1 MKMAFILFDDMTTL
15 DLAGFHNAVTWLK
28 KRNIMESL
36 AWDFCSDKEE
46 LTDDRGMRIK
56 ADRVLPNLSEYD
68 LIFIPGGMGTR
79 RLADDGAFVD
89 WIRTARDVPFKTSVC
104 TGALLLAAAGFTG
117 GKTITTNPLALE
129 LLKPYCK
136 EVVRARTMRD
146 GELFTGGGIT
156 ASVDLGLFL
165 VETLTSKE
173 VAQEIQK
180 LMDYPYYVPSAS
192 EPAAKYANYATVGNL
207 VYVSG
212 KGPSGGPKG
221 KLGQDFTTEEG
232 YELARNA
239 GTEVLAVLKSAL
251 GSLDKV
257 KRVVKI
263 QGFVNATA
271 DFEEHHT
278 VLNGCSDFMLEMLG
292 ERGIHA
298 RSVMGAASLRD
309 NLPIIIDSVFEI

>member
-36 AWDFCSDKEE
+36 TWDFCSDKEE
-46 LTDDRGMRIK
+46 VTDDRGMRIK
-56 ADRVLPNLSEYD
+56 ADRVLPHLSEYD

-79 RLADDGAFVD
+79 RFSNDIAFVD
-89 WIRTARDVPFKTSVC
+89 WIRTAQDVPYKTSVC
-104 TGALLLAAAGFTG
+104 TGALLLGAAGFTR
-117 GKTITTNPLALE
+117 GKTITTNPLALD

-136 EVVRARTMRD
+136 EVVKTRAMRD
-146 GELFTGGGIT
+146 GDVFTGGGIT
-156 ASVDLGLFL
+156 ASVDLGLFM
-165 VETLTSKE
+165 VETLTGKE
-173 VAQEIQK
+173 VAQEVQK

-192 EPAAKYANYATVGNL
+192 EPAAKYANCAIVGNL

-212 KGPSGGPKG
+212 KGPAGGAKG
-221 KLGQDFTTEEG
+221 KLGRDYTTEEG
-232 YELARNA
+232 YELARSA

-263 QGFVNATA
+263 QGFVNAT
-271 DFEEHHT
+271 DEFEEHHK
-278 VLNGCSDFMLEMLG
+278 VLNGCSDLLLEVLG
-292 ERGIHA
+292 DRGIHA
-298 RSVMGAASLRD
+298 RSVLGAVSVRD
-309 NLPIIIDSVFEI
+309 NLPIIIDSIFEI

>member
-28 KRNIMESL
+28 KRNLMESL
-36 AWDFCSDKEE
+36 TWDFCSDKEE
-46 LTDDRGMRIK
+46 VTDDRGMRIK
-56 ADRVLPNLSEYD
+56 ADRVLPPLSEYE
-68 LIFIPGGMGTR
+68 LIFVPGGMGTR
-79 RLADDGAFVD
+79 RLADDVAFVD
-89 WIRTARDVPFKTSVC
+89 WIRTARDVPYKASVC
-104 TGALLLAAAGFTG
+104 TGALLLGAAGFTG
-117 GKTITTNPLALE
+117 GKTITTNPFALE

-136 EVVRARTMRD
+136 EVVKTRAMRD
-146 GELFTGGGIT
+146 GDVFTGGGIT
-156 ASVDLGLFL
+156 ASVDLGLFV
-165 VETLTSKE
+165 VETLTNKE
-173 VAQEIQK
+173 TAQEIQR

-192 EPAAKYANYATVGNL
+192 EPAAKYANCAIVGNF

-212 KGPSGGPKG
+212 KGPSGNPKG
-221 KLGQDFTTEEG
+221 KLGEAYTTEEG

-271 DFEEHHT
+271 GFEEHHK
-278 VLNGCSDFMLEMLG
+278 VLNGCSDLMLEMLG
-292 ERGIHA
+292 ERGSHA
-298 RSVMGAASLRD
+298 RSVLGAVSLRD
-309 NLPIIIDSVFEI
+309 NLPVIIDSIFEI